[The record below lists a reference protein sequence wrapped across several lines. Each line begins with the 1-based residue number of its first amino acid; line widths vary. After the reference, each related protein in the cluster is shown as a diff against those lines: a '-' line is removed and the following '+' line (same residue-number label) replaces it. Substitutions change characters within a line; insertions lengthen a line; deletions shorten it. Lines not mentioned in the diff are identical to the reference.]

1 MKVSAVREIQTDLKF
16 LTQIAKQS
24 KSADVKT
31 IKNYAQYMRVY
42 GLDLKSRKK

>member
-1 MKVSAVREIQTDLKF
+1 MKISIVKEVQTGLKN
-16 LTQIAKQS
+16 LTHTAKQS